1 MTTELKPCPF
11 CGGNAVYDRRG
22 SHRQSTIV
30 ECTECSARLESND
43 YLFPER
49 AWNTRADLPDDKS
62 AARIA
67 ELEARV
73 SFLEGMVMSGQGE
86 QIKLAA
92 DLLQEKI
99 MHNAAKDEIAAL
111 KGAAN
116 D

>member
-11 CGGNAVYDRRG
+11 CGGDAVYDRRG

-30 ECTECSARLESND
+30 ECTECTARLESND

-49 AWNTRADLPDDKS
+49 GWNTRADLPDDKS

-67 ELEARV
+67 ELEAHLSAIIARWDTPV
-73 SFLEGMVMSGQGE
+73 WKDAEPTGE
-86 QIKLAA
+86 VINRAR
-92 DLLQEKI
+92 
-99 MHNAAKDEIAAL
+99 AAL